1 MKGQR
6 RTTWL
11 TGFLAILYYEFL
23 WNLRKKKIVG
33 LFILVFA
40 IVTLELAL
48 PPLLDYYNGVPLT
61 PNSNVVFG
69 FFNGLSGIFLFLIA
83 VATTMNT
90 ISGEFETGSITPLL
104 TKPVSKNTVFL
115 GKITASF
122 LTLLGIYAFLTI
134 YVTIGG
140 ILIEGSQNN
149 LQLVPL
155 GLVGLI
161 LATMVWGSLVILLGT
176 LSKSSLVAALG
187 SFGAW
192 IGVTIAGSILGS
204 VFGQTA
210 ILFYAPGGG
219 ATGSTAG
226 CGTGRLEAG
235 GTFAT
240 GTDNLGYMLMQ
251 WALNGSTTLNFCG
264 FRFRGG
270 ATETFLASSD
280 TIANVALRDLGV
292 TLAYLAVFLF
302 LSWYAFRRAQ
312 IIESA

>member
-1 MKGQR
+1 MAKQR

-61 PNSNVVFG
+61 PNSNVVFD
-69 FFNGLSGIFLFLIA
+69 FFNRLTGIFLFLIA

-115 GKITASF
+115 GKIVASF
-122 LTLLGIYAFLTI
+122 LTLLGIYAFLTV
-134 YVTIGG
+134 YVTVGG

-149 LQLVPL
+149 LQLIPL

-161 LATMVWGSLVILLGT
+161 LATMVWGSLIILLGT

-187 SFGAW
+187 SFGVW
-192 IGVTIAGSILGS
+192 IGVTIAGGVLGS
-204 VFGQTA
+204 VFGQTT
-210 ILFYAPGGG
+210 ILFYAPGSG
-219 ATGSTAG
+219 ATGSTGG
-226 CGTGRLEAG
+226 CGPGRLEAG

-240 GTDNLGYMLMQ
+240 GTDNLGYMLLQ
-251 WALNGSTTLNFCG
+251 WALNGSTNLNFCG

>member
-1 MKGQR
+1 MAKQR

-61 PNSNVVFG
+61 PNSNVVFD

-115 GKITASF
+115 GKIVASF
-122 LTLLGIYAFLTI
+122 LTLLGIYAFLTV
-134 YVTIGG
+134 YVTVGG

-149 LQLVPL
+149 LQLIPL

-187 SFGAW
+187 SFGVW
-192 IGVTIAGSILGS
+192 IGVTIAGGVLGS
-204 VFGQTA
+204 VFGQTT
-210 ILFYAPGGG
+210 ILFYAPGSG
-219 ATGSTAG
+219 ATGSTGG
-226 CGTGRLEAG
+226 CGPGRVEAG

-251 WALNGSTTLNFCG
+251 WVLNGGTTLNFCG
-264 FRFRGG
+264 F
-270 ATETFLASSD
+270 
-280 TIANVALRDLGV
+280 N
-292 TLAYLAVFLF
+292 
-302 LSWYAFRRAQ
+302 AFRRAQ
-312 IIESA
+312 IIESS

>member
-1 MKGQR
+1 MAKQR

-48 PPLLDYYNGVPLT
+48 LPLLDYYNGVPLT
-61 PNSNVVFG
+61 PNSNVVFD
-69 FFNGLSGIFLFLIA
+69 FFNRLSGIFLFLIA

-115 GKITASF
+115 GKIVASF
-122 LTLLGIYAFLTI
+122 LTLLGIYAFLTV
-134 YVTIGG
+134 YVTVGG

-149 LQLVPL
+149 LQLIPL

-176 LSKSSLVAALG
+176 LSKNSLVAALG
-187 SFGAW
+187 SFGVW
-192 IGVTIAGSILGS
+192 IGVTIAGGVLGS
-204 VFGQTA
+204 VFGQTT
-210 ILFYAPGGG
+210 ILFYAPGSG
-219 ATGSTAG
+219 ATGSTGG
-226 CGTGRLEAG
+226 CGQGRVEAG

-240 GTDNLGYMLMQ
+240 GTDNLGYMIMQ
-251 WALNGSTTLNFCG
+251 WILNGGTTLNFCG
-264 FRFRGG
+264 FRFRAG

>member
-1 MKGQR
+1 VKEQR

-61 PNSNVVFG
+61 QNSNVVFD

-210 ILFYAPGGG
+210 ILFYAPGSG

-270 ATETFLASSD
+270 ATED

>member
-1 MKGQR
+1 MAKQR

-33 LFILVFA
+33 LFLLVFA

-61 PNSNVVFG
+61 PNSNVVFD
-69 FFNGLSGIFLFLIA
+69 FFNRLSGIFLFLIA

-115 GKITASF
+115 GKIVASF
-122 LTLLGIYAFLTI
+122 LTLLGIYAFLTV
-134 YVTIGG
+134 YVTVGG

-149 LQLVPL
+149 LQLIPL

-187 SFGAW
+187 SFGVW
-192 IGVTIAGSILGS
+192 IGVTIAGSVLGS
-204 VFGQTA
+204 VFGQTT
-210 ILFYAPGGG
+210 ILFYAPGSG
-219 ATGSTAG
+219 ATGSTGG
-226 CGTGRLEAG
+226 CGPGRLEAG
-235 GTFAT
+235 GAFAT

-251 WALNGSTTLNFCG
+251 WALNGSTILDFCG

-280 TIANVALRDLGV
+280 TIANVALRDAGV

>member
-1 MKGQR
+1 MAKQR

-61 PNSNVVFG
+61 PNSNVVFD
-69 FFNGLSGIFLFLIA
+69 FFNRLSGIFLFLIA

-115 GKITASF
+115 GKIVASF
-122 LTLLGIYAFLTI
+122 LTLLGIYAFLTV
-134 YVTIGG
+134 YVTVGG

-149 LQLVPL
+149 LQLIPL

-187 SFGAW
+187 SFGVW
-192 IGVTIAGSILGS
+192 IGVTIAGGVLGS
-204 VFGQTA
+204 VFGQTT
-210 ILFYAPGGG
+210 ILFYAPGSG
-219 ATGSTAG
+219 ATGSTGG
-226 CGTGRLEAG
+226 CGPGRLEAG